1 MPPSL
6 LNQQG
11 QMSNAEVL
19 RIAEQA
25 PHFLRKNPRAYSL
38 SPLEPLL
45 SVAESTDTW
54 TEYENLLLACL
65 RTGNDKA
72 AGECLERIMF
82 RFDEKDERVMA
93 LRGMVKEAV
102 AADDAALEAI
112 LKEYEIVLKDN
123 DANVVSILYSGR
135 CRIFD

>member
-1 MPPSL
+1 MAPSL
-6 LNQQG
+6 LSQQG

-19 RIAEQA
+19 RVAEQA
-25 PHFLRKNPRAYSL
+25 PQFLRKNPRAYTS

-93 LRGMVKEAV
+93 LRGLVKEAV
-102 AADDAALEAI
+102 AVDDAALEAI
-112 LKEYEIVLKDN
+112 LKEYEMVLKDN
-123 DANVVSILYSGR
+123 DANVVSTSFAMR
-135 CRIFD
+135 S